1 MQRSLSHWGL
11 HSFSTHSLP
20 NLVCGNNRCAA
31 PIILGTYRTKPQQT
45 EEHVPLTLLNS
56 LLLMLLHIY
65 KCWPVWLTSPFLCF
79 LHDSCSVTL
88 TIYCFLSTPAPNHSH
103 TSSPLTFNIKNSNA
117 ASIRLTIG
125 SLYFLFVKLS
135 NVHLMFPLT
144 LLLELERR
152 AKFSGNYFII
162 SLSYQTFRMSVQ
174 TCLRPLQLCLSI
186 LPQFFVSY
194 AVLCLASGLQAFSE
208 PKALL
213 FCVASSVI
221 QSQTYPRF

>member
-1 MQRSLSHWGL
+1 M
-11 HSFSTHSLP
+11 
-20 NLVCGNNRCAA
+20 
-31 PIILGTYRTKPQQT
+31 
-45 EEHVPLTLLNS
+45 LTCMAN
-56 LLLMLLHIY
+56 
-65 KCWPVWLTSPFLCF
+65 TSPFLCF

-88 TIYCFLSTPAPNHSH
+88 TIYCFLSLPAPNYSH
-103 TSSPLTFNIKNSNA
+103 TSFPLTFNTKNSNA

-125 SLYFLFVKLS
+125 SLYSLFVKLS

-152 AKFSGNYFII
+152 AKFSENYFII

-186 LPQFFVSY
+186 LPQFFVY

-213 FCVASSVI
+213 FCIVSSVI
-221 QSQTYPRF
+221 QSQTYPRS